1 MERETW
7 RDPTA
12 AFIQLQERD
21 GFITGMKLYALF
33 LFLFWNPSGIPWPG
47 VKVNPEAGKGSVK
60 RSFRFVRNEESWL
73 RRHARSDLIA
83 NYFGNKSRGNRIGC
97 ARVWWLWESRWR
109 SILTEGKRFEISR
122 VKGSAFKI
130 ALASFDLIRN
140 NEVRDQNW
148 RYTFLL

>member
-21 GFITGMKLYALF
+21 SFITGMKLYALF
-33 LFLFWNPSGIPWPG
+33 LFLFWNPSGIPWPN
-47 VKVNPEAGKGSVK
+47 VKVNPEAGKESVK

-73 RRHARSDLIA
+73 RRHAPSDLIA
-83 NYFGNKSRGNRIGC
+83 NYFGNKSRGNRV
-97 ARVWWLWESRWR
+97 ARLWESRWR

-122 VKGSAFKI
+122 VKDLQFKI
-130 ALASFDLIRN
+130 ALASFDLIRY
-140 NEVRDQNW
+140 NEVRNQNW
-148 RYTFLL
+148 RYISLL